1 MSGSNVREQPIAP
14 GKSVHDD
21 QLPLHE
27 GHRRPDQERA
37 CAGGQHLKPNLR
49 SHGDSAARLISGHRV
64 RGGPP
69 FRSVDGCPASRNV
82 EILSE

>member
-1 MSGSNVREQPIAP
+1 MRFGSNVREQCPAAMSGSNVREQPIAP

-37 CAGGQHLKPNLR
+37 CAGGQHLKP
-49 SHGDSAARLISGHRV
+49 ISGPTGTR
-64 RGGPP
+64 RLG
-69 FRSVDGCPASRNV
+69 
-82 EILSE
+82 